1 MSIDPCRPSAFSLAI
16 CIAACAAGCGEGR
29 VSPPPGAAS
38 PPRRVAVVPVAPRA
52 LPGILL
58 SFGTLHPDQR
68 VRLAFLR
75 PGRVDWL
82 GVDVGAKIRAGQSLA
97 RLDTSISVLEVQE
110 AEAAVQQVRARL
122 ELPALGTDD
131 AVEAEDTAMVR
142 QARAMHEEAQL
153 TLRRAGDLLRQD
165 LTAQAVMEAA
175 QAAAK
180 VAESRLQQAR
190 TEVSNL
196 RAQLIQRRVQLAL
209 ARERLRESELT
220 APFDGYV
227 AERMLDP
234 QELVAAGQ
242 VALTVLRTDTLR
254 LRLEIPERDAAAVRV
269 GQRVLFHV
277 DGAEQERE
285 GRIARLGPNIQI
297 DTRTLR
303 IEAEVQNVDGQLRPG
318 SFVRARI
325 EVAAPA
331 LRMVVPAAAVVTFA
345 GVARVFVV
353 QQDKVHGV
361 EIDVG
366 RRLGED
372 LEVLSGLDGKPMII
386 ADPSGLVEGQ
396 PVTTTTPPV
405 PAKPNPGAGR

>member
-1 MSIDPCRPSAFSLAI
+1 
-16 CIAACAAGCGEGR
+16 
-29 VSPPPGAAS
+29 
-38 PPRRVAVVPVAPRA
+38 
-52 LPGILL
+52 
-58 SFGTLHPDQR
+58 